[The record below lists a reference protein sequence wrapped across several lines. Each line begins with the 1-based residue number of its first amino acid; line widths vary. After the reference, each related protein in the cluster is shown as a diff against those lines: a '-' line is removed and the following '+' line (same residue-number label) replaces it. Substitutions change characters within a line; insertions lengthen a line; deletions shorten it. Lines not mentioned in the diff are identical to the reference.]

1 MILKALKAISI
12 SFPRNLKIKYLAVI
26 IFNIISGFIEV
37 LSVSLVIPFTSVII
51 KRESILEIDFL
62 NFIYNFFNFT
72 DLNSFIIFFSLFFL
86 SVIIISNLISIV
98 NVWIISYLT
107 YNLDYNLLLNLYKN
121 YLKLEFKEKLLT
133 NSSDLIA
140 KMTIQVKRFVEGV
153 VNSLMT
159 MIQKIITIFLIVIFL
174 SILNFKITFFTIL
187 ILILTYLLFYK
198 SINKIIYNRGY
209 EVTQIFNKR
218 QKIISETIFG
228 IKEIKL
234 YNLDSSLVNNLKK
247 LSLRLAKNVAFM
259 KTVAVVPRYLL
270 EIILFIV
277 LIPLLII
284 LFANQNNDFVN
295 ILPLLSAFIFGIYKL
310 SPAIQSIFASV
321 VNIRSDLTAFDSFK
335 KDIENKSDVGRFEK
349 NSFNINFKNNL
360 RFKKVSFTFD
370 KNKNALHEI
379 NIKIEK
385 GKTIGLIGE
394 SGSGKTTL
402 LNLIL
407 GFFKPSSG
415 EIFVDDYKIDL
426 LDNTD
431 WMSKIGYVSQFTFLF
446 DDTLSNDIT
455 MFDKNVR
462 EDFLEECIKNAGLNE
477 FYNKNNK
484 NLNLRIGER
493 GSKISGGEIQRIGL
507 ARALYR
513 KPKILILDEFT
524 SSLDKKIEQE
534 ILNNIFEIKDNLTII
549 LSTHKYSVL
558 QICDYLYE
566 IDKGHIKFEG
576 KINDFKTS
584 LK

>member
-446 DDTLSNDIT
+446 DDTLSNNIT

>member
-1 MILKALKAISI
+1 M
-12 SFPRNLKIKYLAVI
+12 
-26 IFNIISGFIEV
+26 
-37 LSVSLVIPFTSVII
+37 
-51 KRESILEIDFL
+51 
-62 NFIYNFFNFT
+62 
-72 DLNSFIIFFSLFFL
+72 
-86 SVIIISNLISIV
+86 ISIV

-446 DDTLSNDIT
+446 DDTLSNNIT